1 MTLHLRIPDGGW
13 WARMLLWSLWLLC
26 PSAQALVLGKAQAYD
41 LSPAFTYRLDDGGAL
56 SVREVLSRHEAW
68 RFRPLRQ
75 GATTPSFGYQSSTLW
90 LKAELDVTA
99 HAQDHWLMQVANPQL
114 DRIEVFVLEPGGRLS
129 RSVGGD
135 ELPFS
140 ERIVPHRHLVFPL
153 VFNGTGPRTLVLR
166 VQSSSSLQIPVTLLQ
181 PQALL
186 SQDHRLYSLLSLYFG
201 LLAGLFAYNLLLYV
215 AVRDRVY
222 LYYIAFVAAM
232 GVAQL
237 TTSGFGAQFLWP
249 QRPGWNNLAL
259 HLGYAACGLA
269 AILFGRRFLHCAEEL
284 QGLDRVLRALLVFW
298 SIYIVLRPW
307 MEYKLAA
314 HVLIA
319 MVVSTILPLL
329 LAGWDRLLAR
339 RRGALYFLLAWALLM
354 VCGVAES
361 LISLGWLPANTLLTH
376 PVMLGSAVEMLLLS
390 FALADRI
397 KADREAKELALS
409 MGLREQVK
417 KQEAERQ
424 SIEKS
429 RFLAAVSHDLR
440 QPLFAMGL
448 VTESLH
454 AREPRLDPT
463 VMQMKS
469 AIGWANGLLDSIIT
483 MARLETGS
491 LRANMSDFSIQPLL
505 DRVELAFEPQA
516 TAKGLRWVVTPSV
529 ACVHSDPLLL
539 ERMVSNLVSNAVRF
553 TQSGGV
559 VVSCR
564 PSGSCLLLQVWD
576 TGAGIDPAHHETIF
590 TEYFR
595 GEPETE
601 SDNGV
606 GLGLF
611 IVKNCATM
619 LSVGLSLRS
628 VPGRGSCFS
637 LRIPLAREDSSRLP
651 GLEGLQNGALTER
664 SV

>member
-1 MTLHLRIPDGGW
+1 MTFRQRAQEGGRW
-13 WARMLLWSLWLLC
+13 VRALLWSIWLLC
-26 PSAQALVLGKAQAYD
+26 APAQALVLGEAEAYD
-41 LSPAFTYRLDDGGAL
+41 LSTAFTYRLDDSGTL

-75 GATTPSFGYQSSTLW
+75 GAATPNFGYQSTTLW
-90 LKAELDVTA
+90 LKAELDVSA
-99 HAQDHWLMQVANPQL
+99 HAPDHWLMQVANPQL
-114 DRIEVFVLEPGGRLS
+114 DRVEVFVVEPGGRLS

-140 ERIVPHRHLVFPL
+140 ARVVPHRHLVFPL

-166 VQSSSSLQIPVTLLQ
+166 VQSSSSLQVPVTLLQ
-181 PQALL
+181 PHALL

-201 LLAGLFAYNLLLYV
+201 LLTGLFAYNLLLYV

-249 QRPGWNNLAL
+249 ERPDWNSLAL

-269 AILFGRRFLHCAEEL
+269 AILFGRRFLHSADEL
-284 QGLDRVLRALLVFW
+284 PWLDRVLRGLLVCW
-298 SIYIVLRPW
+298 AIYIVLRPW
-307 MEYKLAA
+307 MDYKLAA

-319 MVVSTILPLL
+319 MVIATILPLM
-329 LAGWDRLLAR
+329 LAGWNRLTAR
-339 RRGALYFLLAWALLM
+339 RRGARYFLLAWALLM
-354 VCGVAES
+354 VCGIAES
-361 LISLGWLPANTLLTH
+361 LISLGWLPANTLLAH
-376 PVMLGSAVEMLLLS
+376 PVMVGSAVEMLLLS

-397 KADREAKELALS
+397 KADREAKDLALS

-448 VTESLH
+448 ATESLH
-454 AREPRLDPT
+454 AREPRHDPT

-469 AIGWANGLLDSIIT
+469 ALGSANGLLDSIMT

-505 DRVELAFEPQA
+505 DRVDLTFEPQA
-516 TAKGLRWVVTPSV
+516 AAKGLRWVVTPSI

-539 ERMVSNLVSNAVRF
+539 ERMVNNLVSNAVRF

-564 PSGSCLLLQVWD
+564 LSGACLLLQVWD
-576 TGAGIDPAHHETIF
+576 TGAGIAPAHHETIF

-611 IVKNCATM
+611 IVKSCAAM
-619 LSVGLSLRS
+619 LDIGLSLRS

-637 LRIPLAREDSSRLP
+637 LRIPLMRSQSASLARAVD
-651 GLEGLQNGALTER
+651 LQPASLTER

>member
-1 MTLHLRIPDGGW
+1 MTFKAHFTCDWIKQGAERVMTLRQRIPDGGW

-26 PSAQALVLGKAQAYD
+26 PSAEALVLGEAQAYD

-75 GATTPSFGYQSSTLW
+75 GATTPNFGYQSSTLW
-90 LKAELDVTA
+90 LKADLDVTA

-269 AILFGRRFLHCAEEL
+269 SILFGRRFLHSAEEL
-284 QGLDRVLRALLVFW
+284 QGLDRVLRALLVCW

-339 RRGALYFLLAWALLM
+339 RRGAFYFLLAWALLM

-376 PVMLGSAVEMLLLS
+376 PVMVGSAVEMLLLS

-424 SIEKS
+424 SIENRGFLRRSATTCGS
-429 RFLAAVSHDLR
+429 RCSPWAW
-440 QPLFAMGL
+440 
-448 VTESLH
+448 SLK
-454 AREPRLDPT
+454 ACMRAS
-463 VMQMKS
+463 Q
-469 AIGWANGLLDSIIT
+469 
-483 MARLETGS
+483 GS
-491 LRANMSDFSIQPLL
+491 
-505 DRVELAFEPQA
+505 
-516 TAKGLRWVVTPSV
+516 TP
-529 ACVHSDPLLL
+529 P
-539 ERMVSNLVSNAVRF
+539 
-553 TQSGGV
+553 
-559 VVSCR
+559 
-564 PSGSCLLLQVWD
+564 
-576 TGAGIDPAHHETIF
+576 
-590 TEYFR
+590 
-595 GEPETE
+595 
-601 SDNGV
+601 
-606 GLGLF
+606 
-611 IVKNCATM
+611 
-619 LSVGLSLRS
+619 
-628 VPGRGSCFS
+628 
-637 LRIPLAREDSSRLP
+637 
-651 GLEGLQNGALTER
+651 
-664 SV
+664 